1 VMKVIDLA
9 SSDFLICQPSIKL
22 DCLEKELM
30 IHDEKLVI
38 LYESNAVVNVFT
50 STYILKEIIK
60 LSSSNQHAVLA
71 NLKSNYTYSIVQEDS
86 SCINLTNVLSDV
98 LIVVD
103 KNNYPVGVIKNVKII
118 GKIVEYLESTNK
130 ETKDKLYEYQ
140 KIIEC
145 LEEEVFVTD
154 DEGCIAILN
163 PMAEKVNNI
172 TSSEAIGKN
181 IKIFEKNKVFFPS
194 VTLEVIRKKSKVNIM
209 QKMKDGRTLIGTGV
223 PIFDEQGNLFR
234 IISTSKDLVQ
244 INKLKEE
251 IGRKDQE
258 LDMLREEMF
267 GSTDVIFSSKVMQ
280 GISETL
286 SKIAPTDLTVLIE
299 GESGVGKEIIAKTIY
314 NLSTRKKQP
323 FVKINCGNLPETL
336 LESDL
341 FGYES
346 GAFTGA
352 NKNGK
357 IGKIELANHGTLFLD
372 EIGEIPLSLQV
383 KLLDLL
389 QDKVI
394 TRVGGTAKI
403 KIDAR
408 IIAATNRDL
417 QEMVDEGNFRK
428 DLFYRLNVMP
438 IYIPGLRNRREAIP
452 ALVESSLRR
461 FNKKYKSNQ
470 TVSNEVMDA
479 FINYNWPGNIRELE
493 HIVER
498 LVVINDK
505 EIIGKELLPGVL
517 GAMKDTGKV
526 ICTELMPLKQAKK
539 DLEKQLVKRA
549 YDLYKSTYKVAK
561 ILNIDQS
568 TVVKIMKK
576 HGMS

>member
-1 VMKVIDLA
+1 MKLIDLA

-22 DCLEKELM
+22 DWLEKELM
-30 IHDEKLVI
+30 IQDEKLVI
-38 LYESNAVVNVFT
+38 LYEANAVVNAFT
-50 STYILKEIIK
+50 SSCILKEIIK
-60 LSSSNQHAVLA
+60 NGSINQYAGLA
-71 NLKSNYTYSIVQEDS
+71 NLKSNCTYSIAQQDS
-86 SCINLTNVLSDV
+86 SCIELTNVLSDV

-103 KNNYPVGVIKNVKII
+103 KNNYPVGVINNVKII
-118 GKIVEYLESTNK
+118 GKIVEQLESRNK
-130 ETKDKLYEYQ
+130 ETEDKLYEYQ
-140 KIIEC
+140 RIIEC

-154 DEGCIAILN
+154 DEGFITTLN
-163 PMAEKVNNI
+163 PTAEKVNNI
-172 TSSEAIGKN
+172 AASEAIGRN
-181 IKIFEKNKVFFPS
+181 VEIFEKNKVFFPS
-194 VTLEVIRKKSKVNIM
+194 VTLEVMRKKIKVNIM
-209 QKMKDGRTLIGTGV
+209 QKLKDGRTLIGTGV
-223 PIFDEQGNLFR
+223 PIFDEQGKLFR

-267 GSTDVIFSSKVMQ
+267 GSTDVVFSSKVMQ
-280 GISETL
+280 DISETL
-286 SKIAPTDLTVLIE
+286 FKIAPTDLTVLIE

-357 IGKIELANHGTLFLD
+357 IGKIELANRGTLFLD

-452 ALVESSLRR
+452 SLVESNLRR

-470 TVSNEVMDA
+470 TVSNEAMDA

-505 EIIGKELLPGVL
+505 EIIGKELLHGVL
-517 GAMKDTGKV
+517 GAMKETGKV

-539 DLEKQLVKRA
+539 DLEKQLVRRA
-549 YDLYKSTYKVAK
+549 YDLYKSTYKVAN
-561 ILNIDQS
+561 ILDIDQS

-576 HGMS
+576 YGMS